1 MFDMIFEQGEYEISE
16 DGKKITITKE
26 CLEEWRNHYDKVR
39 KHYGVRSN
47 VAWMY
52 LGKTDVFVDLLKMFE
67 PLEG

>member
-1 MFDMIFEQGEYEISE
+1 MILEQGEYEISE
-16 DGKKITITKE
+16 DGEKITITKKA
-26 CLEEWRNHYDKVR
+26 LEEWRNHYDKVR
-39 KHYGVRSN
+39 KHYGERSN